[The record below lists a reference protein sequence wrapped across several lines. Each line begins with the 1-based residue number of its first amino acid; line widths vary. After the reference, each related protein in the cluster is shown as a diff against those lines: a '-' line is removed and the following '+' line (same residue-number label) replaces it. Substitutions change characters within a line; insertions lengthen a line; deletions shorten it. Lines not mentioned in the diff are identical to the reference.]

1 MLTWCIGALLAVQSA
16 QPAEASGIPAPPL
29 PGHYVVDDAQV
40 LDSASQQTIDSVG
53 KARAA
58 IGLPV
63 YVLTMRSVAAY
74 DSTDMSFEAF
84 SRRVFEKWSA
94 TRPGGD
100 GAALIIVSVDDKR
113 ARIEAGHR
121 WGQEYAAPLKQVIA
135 DALEPVLERGSLD
148 QGLVLASYEVTWALK
163 PPQVSPWLR
172 DALAA
177 AGVVIA
183 GALMLGFLRR
193 RRTVR
198 VVEPA
203 PVAPQPMAA
212 VDPTLRVSQRMQAIS
227 EARKHSEKAAST
239 ITWLD
244 TGEMPKYEGEPPSN
258 AGGDDDEG
266 SGGGGKR

>member
-1 MLTWCIGALLAVQSA
+1 MLTWCIGALLAIQGA
-16 QPAEASGIPAPPL
+16 QPLEAGGIPAGPP
-29 PGHYVVDDAQV
+29 PGRYVVDDAQV
-40 LDSASQQTIDSVG
+40 LDSASQQTIDSIA

-63 YVLTMRSVAAY
+63 YMLTIRSVEAY
-74 DSTDMSFEAF
+74 DSTGMTFEAF

-94 TRPGGD
+94 SRPGGD
-100 GAALIIVSVDDKR
+100 GAALIIVSVGDKR

-121 WGQEYAAPLKQVIA
+121 WGAQYAAPLAQVIA
-135 DALEPVLERGSLD
+135 DAIDPVLDHGSLE

-177 AGVVIA
+177 AGVVLA
-183 GALMLGFLRR
+183 GVLVIGFLRR
-193 RRTVR
+193 RRTVS
-198 VVEPA
+198 VAEPE
-203 PVAPQPMAA
+203 PVAPQPMTA
-212 VDPTLRVSQRMQAIS
+212 VDPSLRVSQRMQAIS

-244 TGEMPKYEGEPPSN
+244 TGEMPRYEGEPPSN
-258 AGGDDDEG
+258 ASDDDEERG
-266 SGGGGKR
+266 HGGRR